1 MFISIA
7 VTAIFHPRLQREKG
21 NIEFFPQKQIH
32 ANWYAIQGWQVH
44 CSRQKKSAATCQ
56 LLHKRIKTQ
65 QKKCCTNYKTTQLF
79 FIEIVVRLRNT
90 SYSLDSKDNKC
101 NLREIFCSNN
111 VIQLQAIGYQ
121 EICTL
126 DIVVKLSEV

>member
-1 MFISIA
+1 LSITSQKNQNTTEEMLHQLQDHPA
-7 VTAIFHPRLQREKG
+7 V
-21 NIEFFPQKQIH
+21 
-32 ANWYAIQGWQVH
+32 
-44 CSRQKKSAATCQ
+44 
-56 LLHKRIKTQ
+56 
-65 QKKCCTNYKTTQLF
+65 